1 MPHSK
6 PTSLDF
12 SAAVSSPEL
21 LAPAGTLSALLA
33 AVQNGADA
41 VYMGASRFSARAFAG
56 NFSDYELAAGIDYAH
71 AFGKKVYV
79 TLNTLYHDDELDD
92 VLSLFDD
99 LYKIGVDGVIVQDL
113 GLLSLLS
120 EKYPDFAVH
129 ASTQMTVHNSYHA
142 EFLKKKGVVRI
153 VPARENSV
161 PELKAIKQT
170 GVEVETFI
178 HGALCIC
185 YSGQC
190 LFSSLVGSRSGNR
203 GKCAQP
209 CRKKYT
215 LMVGARPVSTVGQY
229 LLSPKDLNSSE
240 NLRKLMDAGVDSF
253 KIEGR
258 MKKPEYVAGVVSV
271 YRALINRILIQKAT
285 AAGSDSSAPEL
296 MVSDASVSGLPTLS
310 EKEKLKKLFNRD
322 FTSGYF
328 DSNPENALMS
338 RKLPYNKGIL
348 IGKIV
353 RTDDKSRK
361 IQVLLTSELS
371 AHDGISIGNLEA
383 EVRSTKDPRQGFP
396 INKMYIG
403 RSICSK
409 ASAGDT
415 VEIPLPHF
423 SDNPMPIPNVGDSV
437 YKTFDFELQK
447 ELSKTFPNLDETEGA
462 AEEIAALRQMLE
474 ETYAADFLN
483 VSENRLSSA
492 DTFPIA
498 ELIEKLS
505 PSESLQVTVS
515 QACSVSVGLP
525 ISITATDADGC
536 SVIVCSEYIVESAL
550 KNPFTKAQA
559 ADLLSKLGNT
569 IYQVGSVDV
578 SVSGDC
584 FVPVGEFK
592 NTRNKALQ
600 ALLTKRIEK
609 SRRFP
614 IADAVPLKCGA
625 FCSDSENEAAAFSS
639 HSGFSPISEAL
650 VSVSVYSA
658 PQLKAALDAGADRI
672 YLGGDIFKNPLAGE
686 TYGLAVNEFTS
697 IAADLSAADK
707 EKIFFKTPFVTKEN
721 DFLSLKNDLEALS
734 SLGLFGIASSNLGV
748 FEFLK
753 TDDVFFDKFR
763 IAADSAFNI
772 FNAAAAEMIL
782 SDGAESILLSQEMS
796 ISDISKLA
804 QKLSVKIQN
813 PPLECLVHGRQRLMI
828 TEHPLLESLLESPG
842 LILESSKNPSSLSSS
857 APSFSL
863 SDFMLKDAKNYS
875 FPILT
880 DTNRRNHI
888 FNSKELNAFGLIP
901 RLLAAGVSIF
911 RIEGL
916 GYSADE
922 IFDLT
927 ARYKEEV
934 KQTAAGKV
942 KSNGASDGAQFT
954 NGSFLRGVE

>member
-1 MPHSK
+1 MPDSK
-6 PTSLDF
+6 PTPSVF
-12 SAAVSSPEL
+12 SDSDAVSSPEL
-21 LAPAGTLSALLA
+21 LAPAGTLTALLA
-33 AVQNGADA
+33 AIQNGADA

-92 VLSLFDD
+92 VMSLFDD
-99 LYKIGVDGVIVQDL
+99 LYKIGVDSIIVQDL

-161 PELKAIKQT
+161 PELKAIKKT

-215 LMVGARPVSTVGQY
+215 LMVDGRAVSTVGQY

-240 NLRKLMDAGVDSF
+240 NIQKLMDIGVDSF

-271 YRALINRILIQKAT
+271 YRALIDRSLKQNQNQTKNKN
-285 AAGSDSSAPEL
+285 S
-296 MVSDASVSGLPTLS
+296 LPTLS

-328 DSNPENALMS
+328 ESNPGNTLMS

-348 IGKIV
+348 IGKIIHA
-353 RTDDKSRK
+353 DDRNRK
-361 IQVLLTSELS
+361 IHVQLTSELS

-383 EVRSTKDPRQGFP
+383 EIRSTRDPRQGFP
-396 INKMYIG
+396 INKMYVG

-423 SDNPMPIPNVGDSV
+423 SDNPMPTPNVGDSV

-447 ELSKTFPNLDETEGA
+447 ELSKTFPNLDETESVG
-462 AEEIAALRQMLE
+462 EEIAAIRQTLE
-474 ETYAADFLN
+474 ETYAADFLSS
-483 VSENRLSSA
+483 VSEDRSSSA

-505 PSESLQVTVS
+505 PPESIQISVS
-515 QACSVSVGLP
+515 LNCVVSVGLP
-525 ISITATDADGC
+525 ISVTATDADGR
-536 SVIVCSEYIVESAL
+536 SITVCSEYIVEQAQ
-550 KNPFTKAQA
+550 KNPFTKTQA
-559 ADLLSKLGNT
+559 TDLLLKLGNT
-569 IYQVGSVDV
+569 IYQVNSVDV
-578 SVSGDC
+578 SVSGEC

-592 NTRNKALQ
+592 NARNKALQ
-600 ALLTKRIEK
+600 ALLTKRVEK
-609 SRRFP
+609 NRRVSVS
-614 IADAVPLKCGA
+614 DAAVSVKCD
-625 FCSDSENEAAAFSS
+625 FDSDSNESKISS
-639 HSGFSPISEAL
+639 ISKAL
-650 VSVSVYSA
+650 VSGSVYSA
-658 PQLKAALDAGADRI
+658 SQLKAALDAGADRI
-672 YLGGDIFKNPLAGE
+672 YVGGNVFKNPLTGE
-686 TYGLAVNEFTS
+686 TYGLSVKELEPALS
-697 IAADLSAADK
+697 DLSSADK

-721 DFLSLKNDLEALS
+721 DFDSLKSDLEKLMR
-734 SLGLFGIASSNLGV
+734 LGLSGIAVSNLGV

-753 TDDVFFDKFR
+753 TDKVFSSHFR
-763 IAADSAFNI
+763 ITADSAFNI
-772 FNAAAAEMIL
+772 FNSEAAEMIL
-782 SDGAESILLSQEMS
+782 NDGAESVLLSQEMS

-804 QKLSVKIQN
+804 QKLSEKTQFQL
-813 PPLECLVHGRQRLMI
+813 PEFPLECLVHGRQRLMV
-828 TEHPLLESLLESPG
+828 TEHPLLESLLETSG
-842 LILESSKNPSSLSSS
+842 LVLEKSTNHESSASS
-857 APSFSL
+857 SFSL
-863 SDFMLKDAKNYS
+863 SDFVLKDAKNYS

-880 DTNRRNHI
+880 DTNQRNHV
-888 FNSKELNAFGLIP
+888 FNSKELNAFS
-901 RLLAAGVSIF
+901 LLPKLLEAGVSVF
-911 RIEGL
+911 RIDGI
-916 GYSADE
+916 GHSADE
-922 IFDLT
+922 IYELT
-927 ARYKEEV
+927 VQYKEGL
-934 KQTAAGKV
+934 KQADAGIF
-942 KSNGASDGAQFT
+942 KSNEASDGSQFT
-954 NGSFLRGVE
+954 NGNLIRGVE